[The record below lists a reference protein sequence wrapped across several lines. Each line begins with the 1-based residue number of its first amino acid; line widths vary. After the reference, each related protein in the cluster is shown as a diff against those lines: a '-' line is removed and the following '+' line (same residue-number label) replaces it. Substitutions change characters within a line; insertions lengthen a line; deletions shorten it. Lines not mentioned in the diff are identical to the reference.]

1 MASVS
6 NQQAEVVRT
15 ERGLVIA
22 GTRITLYQFID
33 YIHSGYPL
41 QVIRQYFPQIT
52 DEQFEAAI
60 SYIEAN
66 RTEIEAEYQIVVK
79 KNEEVRQY
87 WEARNSEHFAQ
98 IAAMSSKP
106 SKEAIRLKLAA
117 WKAKIE
123 SSASE

>member
-1 MASVS
+1 MASIS
-6 NQQAEVVRT
+6 HQKTGVVRT

-22 GTRITLYQFID
+22 GTRITLYQFMD
-33 YIHSGYPL
+33 YIHAGLPL

-66 RTEIEAEYQIVVK
+66 RSEVETEYQIVVK
-79 KNEEVRQY
+79 KDEEVRQY
-87 WEARNSEHFAQ
+87 WEDHNREHFAE
-98 IAAMSSKP
+98 IAAIP
-106 SKEAIRLKLAA
+106 SKLSQEAIRAKLTA
-117 WKAKIE
+117 WKAKIQ